1 VAGAARGREWTQSC
15 MVAATAAFRRG
26 ETMPDTQRLGLDHN
40 TLLTYQRQYHAQKRL
55 AESLFGL
62 FRTLG
67 SALDVEHVAN
77 VGLLTLTGQLLI
89 KCAGFLQR
97 QGSVYRLLST
107 VGIRD
112 SRFHDIAIEANHPLV
127 MRVFQDR
134 TLLGLDTS
142 GLEHPALDRLRAQ
155 GFVSLFP
162 LSDGSEPLGIIVLG
176 QKIVPGPFVAE
187 DIQILDAFG
196 VVIAVSLK
204 HSLAFQLVETSRNEL
219 ERLNEMKREFLSHV
233 SHEFRT
239 PLTVLKNICE
249 MMDVDDEIAEMQ
261 RSALDRLEHLIDS
274 ILLLN
279 EINSRGMKLEPQLLD
294 GPSWVL
300 GQVRPLLDRH
310 GNFEL
315 NSELG
320 AGKLELDSYKVGKAL
335 ESLASNAA
343 KFGGDKPAEV
353 AIYRSSRAR
362 VVSRLQ
368 DAAREAPDLET
379 GFLRPVVPVAPDDPD
394 ATLVIEVKDHG
405 IGIPRNEM
413 DAIFQPFVQA
423 VNSPT
428 RGVRGAGLGLAMA
441 KRIADAH
448 GGELF
453 CRSTLGEGSIF
464 YMAIP
469 CAPMHGS

>member
-1 VAGAARGREWTQSC
+1 MLDR
-15 MVAATAAFRRG
+15 
-26 ETMPDTQRLGLDHN
+26 QRLGLDHN
-40 TLLTYQRQYHAQKRL
+40 TLLAYQRQYHAQKRL

-97 QGSVYRLLST
+97 RGASYRLLST

-112 SRFHDIAIEANHPLV
+112 VRLHDLELEANHPLV

-134 TLLGLDTS
+134 TLLDLDSTGLQ
-142 GLEHPALDRLRAQ
+142 HPALDRLRAQ

-162 LSDGSEPLGIIVLG
+162 LSDGADPLGIIVLG
-176 QKIVPGPFVAE
+176 QKIVPGPFGAD

-249 MMDVDDEIAEMQ
+249 MMDVDAEIAAMQ

-274 ILLLN
+274 VLLLN

-294 GPSWVL
+294 GPAWVES
-300 GQVRPLLDRH
+300 QVQPLLARF
-310 GNFEL
+310 GRFQL
-315 NSELG
+315 RMELG
-320 AGKLELDSYKVGKAL
+320 PGMLELDSFKIGKAL
-335 ESLASNAA
+335 ESLASNAV
-343 KFGGDKPAEV
+343 KFGGNAPAEV
-353 AIYRSSRAR
+353 AVYRSAR
-362 VVSRLQ
+362 TWVVRRMQ
-368 DAAREAPDLET
+368 DAAREAPGLDI
-379 GFLRPVVPVAPDDPD
+379 GFLRPPAPVEPEDPD
-394 ATLVIEVKDHG
+394 AVLVVEVKDHG
-405 IGIPRNEM
+405 IGIPRHEM
-413 DAIFQPFVQA
+413 DAIFEPFVQA

-453 CRSTLGEGSIF
+453 CRSTLGQGSIF
-464 YMAIP
+464 YIASP
-469 CAPMHGS
+469 CAPLHGH